1 MTNIHIITASA
12 GSGKTYRLS
21 TLLQEKIASKK
32 VRPEAV
38 IATTFTKKAAAEL
51 QERVRQRLIKEGLT
65 GEANRLAAA
74 RLGTVNS
81 ICSGLVMDFVFEKG
95 LFPETMVLD
104 EAAAKRELKRAMSSV
119 MTGGISSRFTDL
131 KSRLEAFEWVDAV
144 ESVIKLARYNA
155 LDTKAL
161 EASKKISA
169 ESILELLGKPLGKE
183 RNPDQELEFT
193 LADFINSVDTEED
206 KTKATAG
213 ALQKATACLNMLRQG
228 RTLTWSDWLRLNRLN
243 VGKKSTEHVE
253 ILNQVASLHDRH
265 PQLKK
270 DLVEAVTLVF
280 DTAIGTLNA
289 YQEHKR
295 IWGVMDFSDQEVLA
309 LGLLDEPAVQEH
321 LKGSIDLLLVDE
333 FQDTSP
339 IQLAILLKLAS
350 LSKET
355 VWVGDQKQSIYGFR
369 GTDPAL
375 MDACIEN
382 IFEKQSKNKD
392 RSPETLDK
400 SWRSRPPLVRITSEI
415 FVRSFKPHGIPKER
429 VRLKPAIKSDPP
441 ELGHFMEWWEL
452 DTSNKE
458 LDASAIAGGVQ
469 TLLRNTKAKVRD
481 PETGVISRMK
491 AGDIGILCR
500 TNEFCEKVAEAL
512 ESINIRAILPRIGLL
527 STPEIRTIMAGLRLW
542 VDREDTLAAAEL
554 ARIIHYPGK
563 PDRWLKDLL
572 EDPSAFSALPEAA
585 AIVETAGE
593 NTDSGVHQ
601 TLNAVYRITRIRELC
616 LSWGDAVTRLAN
628 LDALMAHAVR
638 YIDSSSAEGIGCTPA
653 GLIAHLNE
661 MAGNGEDTQ
670 ALLAGDDAVTVVTLH
685 SAKGLEWPV
694 TIMSE
699 IGKTFDANP
708 LGVRVMHD
716 KPFNM
721 QKPLADRWLRYWLFP
736 YQRRNKNTL
745 FQYRMGQHP
754 SNEEIVRQHERQ
766 ELRVL
771 YVGWTRARDRLI
783 LAGRKKEF
791 SGGILGLLTDE
802 KENWL
807 LSEPNGGKAKW
818 AGKEIPVQTRSL
830 SPVDAEPTSASPGTD
845 YVIPDKS
852 IQHPPAR
859 LTPSSM
865 EDIGKVIR
873 IDEIGERIPIIGN
886 PDMDVVGNAFHL
898 FFAADRP
905 EFSDQERFGL
915 ATGIVQRW
923 QLIGTIDPCHLVQA
937 SNNLRNWAEEHYP
950 NAIWRREWPMS
961 RRMQEGTIVSG
972 FSDLTLED
980 GDRFAIIDHKTFA
993 GNKKEATRKAREY
1006 SGQLKAYRD
1015 ILQGQFMAIGIS
1027 CYIHCPII
1035 AIIVKTDV

>member
-1 MTNIHIITASA
+1 MPVA
-12 GSGKTYRLS
+12 GRPIGYPPSFRK
-21 TLLQEKIASKK
+21 KIASKK

-104 EAAAKRELKRAMSSV
+104 ETAAKRELKRAMSSV

-161 EASKKISA
+161 EASKKIST
-169 ESILELLGKPLGKE
+169 ESILGLLGKPLGKE
-183 RNPDQELEFT
+183 RNPDQELESA
-193 LADFINSVDTEED
+193 LADFINNVDTEED
-206 KTKATAG
+206 TTKVTAG

-243 VGKKSTEHVE
+243 VGKKSAEHVE

-309 LGLLDEPAVQEH
+309 LALLDEPAVQEH

-392 RSPETLDK
+392 RSPETLNK

-452 DTSNKE
+452 DTRNKG

-481 PETGVISRMK
+481 PETGVIKKMK

-500 TNEFCEKVAEAL
+500 TNEFCEMVAEAL
-512 ESINIRAILPRIGLL
+512 ESINIRAILPRTGLL
-527 STPEIRTIMAGLRLW
+527 STPEIRTVMAGLRLW

-554 ARIIHYPGK
+554 ARVIHYPGK
-563 PDRWLKDLL
+563 PDRWLQNLL
-572 EDPSAFSALPEAA
+572 ENPSAFSALSEAA

-593 NTDSGVHQ
+593 NPDSGVHQ
-601 TLNAVYRITRIRELC
+601 TLDAVYRITRIRELC

-628 LDALMAHAVR
+628 LDALMAHAVK
-638 YIDSSSAEGIGCTPA
+638 YIDSSAAEGVGCTPA

-721 QKPLADRWLRYWLFP
+721 QNPLADRWLRYWLFP
-736 YQRRNKNTL
+736 YHPKNKDTL
-745 FQYRMGQHP
+745 FQHRMGQHP

-771 YVGWTRARDRLI
+771 YVGWTRARDRLV

-791 SGGILGLLTDE
+791 AGGILGLLSDE
-802 KENWL
+802 TGKWL
-807 LSEPNGGKAKW
+807 LSEPKGGKATW
-818 AGKEIPVQTRSL
+818 ASKEIPIQTRSL

-845 YVIPDKS
+845 YAVPDKT

-865 EDIGKVIR
+865 EDIGEVIR
-873 IDEIGERIPIIGN
+873 IDQIGERIPIIGN

-905 EFSDQERFGL
+905 EFDDQQRLNL
-915 ATGIVQRW
+915 ATSIVQRW
-923 QLIGTIDPCHLVQA
+923 QLIGIIDPRHLVQT

-950 NAIWRREWPMS
+950 NAVWRREWPMG
-961 RRMQEGTIVSG
+961 RRLPEGTVVSG

-980 GDRFAIIDHKTFA
+980 GNQFAIIDHKIFA
-993 GNKKEATRKAREY
+993 GNKKEAASKTSEF
-1006 SGQLKAYRD
+1006 SGQLKAYGD
-1015 ILQGQFMAIGIS
+1015 ILQNKYKGASVSRYIHYSIIGIVVE
-1027 CYIHCPII
+1027 I
-1035 AIIVKTDV
+1035 DVSV